1 MGPKRELTEVE
12 SDLRA
17 TSEDLVEDAGR
28 LRDIEKAK
36 IALPAGDPKVDS
48 LAEEAKALA
57 EEIAAKASVEVAI
70 AKEATGA

>member
-1 MGPKRELTEVE
+1 MGPKRKLTKVE

-57 EEIAAKASVEVAI
+57 KEIAAKASLEVAI
-70 AKEATGA
+70 AKEAGA

>member
-70 AKEATGA
+70 AKEAGA